1 MELLRGDWRDVAFAV
16 RIHIHN
22 CLCTCNLHYKWP
34 KMLKGG
40 ADTILRCQPIQALYG
55 ALSELAQRPE
65 YIDPLREE
73 AEAILANREPT
84 VASCDQ
90 MILMDSFLKEC
101 QRLHPPAASM
111 SI

>member
-1 MELLRGDWRDVAFAV
+1 M
-16 RIHIHN
+16 
-22 CLCTCNLHYKWP
+22 
-34 KMLKGG
+34 MKGG
-40 ADTILRCQPIQALYG
+40 ANAIPRCQSIQALYG

-73 AEAILANREPT
+73 AKAILANREPT

-101 QRLHPPAASM
+101 QRLHPPAAST

>member
-1 MELLRGDWRDVAFAV
+1 MELLRGHWRDVAPTV
-16 RIHIHN
+16 RVHIYN
-22 CLCTCNLHYKWP
+22 GLCTCSLYYKPWKTLH
-34 KMLKGG
+34 GG
-40 ADTILRCQPIQALYG
+40 ANTIFRCQSIQALYG

-73 AEAILANREPT
+73 AEAFLENREPT
-84 VASCDQ
+84 VAICDQ